1 METIK
6 DRLISIAKFQDLS
19 IRAFEEKCGLG
30 RGNISNM
37 GPNSAIGS
45 DKLTKILDTFPDI
58 DLNWVLTGKEQKT
71 VEGASAWE
79 GTNSLL
85 LEKVITQA
93 EEIGQLRERIRN
105 LEQRLEKTA
114 GAAST
119 GDTANV
125 G

>member
-114 GAAST
+114 GDVST
-119 GDTANV
+119 GETANV

>member
-1 METIK
+1 
-6 DRLISIAKFQDLS
+6 
-19 IRAFEEKCGLG
+19 
-30 RGNISNM
+30 M

-114 GAAST
+114 GDVST